1 MHFSRLQKTIT
12 SQLTYDSVPLV
23 FVEKNRFLGLIWD
36 RKLSWEPHII
46 STRSRALSALN
57 ALKMVSNK
65 KWGVRRESLLL
76 FYKSYVLPIFDYG
89 SVVYS
94 SAKDKF
100 LNKLNTVHH
109 LGIRIATGAY
119 RSSPVESLYVESG
132 IPPLSLRREKLIV
145 NYVSKIAASPFNP
158 VKNILFSPLNTTG
171 FSVHKPKPL
180 AFRYRDIL
188 PFRYHLASSE
198 ILPFSRDVPPW
209 FGKEDL
215 PLVDTELCAFKK
227 AETPPQVYK
236 QKFLQKMNDGF
247 QNHTKV
253 YTDGSKDENG
263 VGCAFTIPDRNIVKK
278 YSLNKDASIFHAE
291 LYAIL
296 QSLIMIIDMSMEK
309 AIIITN
315 SLSCLQALVKLGHPN
330 PLVQKIQSLFT
341 SYQAEIKFF
350 WCPSHVGI
358 AGNESA
364 DKLAKEAINMNN
376 IAHSELFVDE
386 IKVIIKKSLFEDWNH
401 SWFNTSPHDN
411 KLRAIK
417 NSVSKWK
424 TSFQKSRLDEV
435 CLMRLRVG
443 HCNYFTHVYLFKKE
457 DRPMCCNEPVTVEHI
472 LMKCPRLR
480 FRPSNFPL
488 SSVPEI
494 LKNDP
499 DSVNVV
505 MRFLKKDNFMRMI

>member
-1 MHFSRLQKTIT
+1 MLLMIYKSLIRSKLDYGSLVYNSATSRTLQILNPVQNLCLRLATGAFRSTPIKSLEAETGEPSLDIRRKM
-12 SQLTYDSVPLV
+12 LTRNYIVKV
-23 FVEKNRFLGLIWD
+23 
-36 RKLSWEPHII
+36 LSIDKHP
-46 STRSRALSALN
+46 N
-57 ALKMVSNK
+57 Y
-65 KWGVRRESLLL
+65 
-76 FYKSYVLPIFDYG
+76 YKICNPSYVLKYELSDFKPTIGIQKQILDPSIPFG
-89 SVVYS
+89 SIMKCHYQ
-94 SAKDKF
+94 DEPW
-100 LNKLNTVHH
+100 LNKFPMCD
-109 LGIRIATGAY
+109 I
-119 RSSPVESLYVESG
+119 SLSY
-132 IPPLSLRREKLIV
+132 
-145 NYVSKIAASPFNP
+145 
-158 VKNILFSPLNTTG
+158 
-171 FSVHKPKPL
+171 
-180 AFRYRDIL
+180 
-188 PFRYHLASSE
+188 
-198 ILPFSRDVPPW
+198 
-209 FGKEDL
+209 
-215 PLVDTELCAFKK
+215 FKK
-227 AETPPQVYK
+227 ESVSGQFFK
-236 QKFLQKMNDGF
+236 IEFNKKMNDGF

-309 AIIITN
+309 AIIITD
-315 SLSCLQALVKLGHPN
+315 SLSCLQALVQLGHPN

-443 HCNYFTHVYLFKKE
+443 HCNFTHVYLFKKE
-457 DRPMCCNEPVTVEHI
+457 DKPMCCNEPVTVEHI

-505 MRFLKKDNFMRMI
+505 MRFLKKNNFMRMI